1 MPNKLSNAEIVKM
14 ILDGMA
20 DNATEEEDLIHL
32 LVENKVSRNVHRKS
46 KESLTLGDRVADKVA
61 KTAGSWAFILC
72 FLSILVLWIVSN
84 AILFTKPF
92 DPFPFILLNLLLSC
106 VAALQAP
113 VIMMSQNRQEEKDRI
128 RNMQPPVSGEEIM
141 EIFGLTPCKEVGLIK
156 DAIKDAILDGIIPN
170 EYEAAKAFALERGRK
185 LGLTSQT

>member
-1 MPNKLSNAEIVKM
+1 MPNKPGNAEIVKM

-32 LVENKVSRNVHRKS
+32 LVENKVSKNVHRKS
-46 KESLTLGDRVADKVA
+46 TESLSLGDRVADKVA

-72 FLSILVLWIVSN
+72 FLSILVVWIVCN
-84 AILFTKPF
+84 AILLTKPF
-92 DPFPFILLNLLLSC
+92 DPYPFILLNLLLSC

-128 RNMQPPVSGEEIM
+128 RAENDYRVNLKSEIIVEDLHGKLDRLIANQEKILATIHQGTDNKTGEAKDKSPVGQAPE
-141 EIFGLTPCKEVGLIK
+141 
-156 DAIKDAILDGIIPN
+156 
-170 EYEAAKAFALERGRK
+170 KA
-185 LGLTSQT
+185 